1 MGNEVINVKGV
12 LINKSDYKGVVKE
25 GRTEYVELKN
35 GVKIDI
41 WTPHN
46 KKQQATVHI
55 DENNK
60 VVINNVFIGS
70 LIGTA
75 GNDNIEM
82 RDCGSLRDVNL
93 GSGNDKISVFNSKL
107 ASINCGDGTDYIRLK
122 DSLVFKD
129 LHAEKVEFYHSN
141 TLGKVF
147 SEDTLFTDNSSFI
160 DGKENLHGQVE
171 IRNCEYKKDGT
182 KVYD

>member
-70 LIGTA
+70 LVGSD

-82 RDCGSLRDVNL
+82 RNSGALNALDLRAGD
-93 GSGNDKISVFNSKL
+93 DKISVFNSQL
-107 ASINCGDGTDYIRLK
+107 ASINCGDGTDYIKLK
-122 DSLVFKD
+122 DSLVFKN
-129 LHAEKVEFYHSN
+129 LHAEKVEFDHSN
-141 TLGKVF
+141 ILGKVF
-147 SEDTLFTDNSSFI
+147 SEDTLFSNNSNFI
-160 DGKENLHGQVE
+160 NKTENLHGKVE
-171 IRNCEYKKDGT
+171 VRNCEHYQDSIKY
-182 KVYD
+182 YD

>member
-12 LINKSDYKGVVKE
+12 LINKSDYKGIVKD

-41 WTPHN
+41 WTPHD

-60 VVINNVFIGS
+60 VVINNVFIGG
-70 LIGTA
+70 LVGTD

-82 RDCGSLRDVNL
+82 HNSGTLYGVNL
-93 GSGNDKISVFNSKL
+93 GAGDDKISIFNSKL
-107 ASINCGDGTDYIRLK
+107 ASINCGDGNDYIRLQ
-122 DSLVFKD
+122 DSLIFKD
-129 LHAEKVEFYHSN
+129 LHSEKVEFYHSN

-147 SEDTLFTDNSSFI
+147 SEDTLFADNSSY
-160 DGKENLHGQVE
+160 GYSKGVLRGNVE
-171 IRNCEYKKDGT
+171 FRNCELYKDGN
-182 KVYD
+182 VSYD